1 MTASIDL
8 GKLRF
13 HFAGDWSNSAVYEP
27 NDIVKYGG
35 NVYVYTYLLKTSG
48 NVPTN
53 TTYWALMVEG
63 FKFRGNY
70 TSGLAYRIGD
80 AVAHGGKVYVCILDV
95 TGQTPPNATY
105 WSQFADGVQFEG
117 DYSVISTYQKNDMVT
132 YGGSVYIAKQ
142 DTTGNAPTSPVYW
155 ERMVEGISAEGVW
168 NAASVYVP
176 GDLVAYGGNIYRA
189 KIDVPSSTYPT
200 NPTYWELF
208 TAGISFMGDYSAIIV
223 YKPNEVVKYGGS
235 LYKAKALLTAGTL
248 PTVTASWDKLIPGI
262 SNKGVW
268 ITATQYNPEDI
279 VQYGGNTFICLVAHA
294 SGTFAT
300 DLSGAKWQK
309 FNSGIRW
316 RGAWITGAS
325 YVVDDIVS
333 NGLSTYICKADHTS
347 GTFAT
352 DLTAVKWELM
362 VLGQAVLPVQT
373 GQNGK
378 MLKTDGTNPYW
389 TTDPLTAPSSGNKQR
404 IAISDGTSVVYDAF
418 PLNAMYV
425 ASQ

>member
-13 HFAGDWSNSAVYEP
+13 HFAGDWSSSAVYEP

-48 NVPTN
+48 NVPTD
-53 TTYWALMVEG
+53 TVYWALMVEG
-63 FKFRGNY
+63 FKFRGTY
-70 TSGLAYRIGD
+70 TAGLPYRIGD

-95 TGQTPPNATY
+95 TSQTPPNATY
-105 WSQFADGVQFEG
+105 WSQFVDSIQFEG
-117 DYSVISTYQKNDMVT
+117 EYTVISSYQKGDLVT

-142 DTTGNAPTSPVYW
+142 DTTGNAPSNSVYW
-155 ERMVEGISAEGVW
+155 TKAVDGISAKGVW
-168 NAASVYVP
+168 NASLTYVLN
-176 GDLVAYGGNIYRA
+176 DIVAYGGNLYRA
-189 KIDVPSSTYPT
+189 KGDVPANTLPTVSSS
-200 NPTYWELF
+200 WELF
-208 TAGISFMGDYSAIIV
+208 TSGLNVRGEWSTAAAYR
-223 YKPNEVVKYGGS
+223 PNDV
-235 LYKAKALLTAGTL
+235 
-248 PTVTASWDKLIPGI
+248 
-262 SNKGVW
+262 
-268 ITATQYNPEDI
+268 

-316 RGAWITGAS
+316 RGAWITGTS

-347 GTFAT
+347 GTFST

-362 VLGQAVLPVQT
+362 VLGQAILPTQT
-373 GQNGK
+373 GHYGK
-378 MLKTDGTNPYW
+378 VLKTDGTNPYW
-389 TTDPLTAPSSGNKQR
+389 APDYVSTPTAATLHKMAVSNGAG
-404 IAISDGTSVVYDAF
+404 IVYDAF

-425 ASQ
+425 AAQ